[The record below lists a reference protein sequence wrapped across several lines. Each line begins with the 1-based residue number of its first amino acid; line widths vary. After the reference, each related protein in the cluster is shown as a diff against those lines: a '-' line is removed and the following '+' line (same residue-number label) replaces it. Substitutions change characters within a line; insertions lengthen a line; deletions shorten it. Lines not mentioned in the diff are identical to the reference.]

1 MFANGLLYSSQICN
15 YTKLLVKMCNINEAE
30 ENNTC
35 ANLTEIAS
43 MSAKGRIFLFI
54 EDMPDNSSVSK

>member
-1 MFANGLLYSSQICN
+1 
-15 YTKLLVKMCNINEAE
+15 MCNINEAE